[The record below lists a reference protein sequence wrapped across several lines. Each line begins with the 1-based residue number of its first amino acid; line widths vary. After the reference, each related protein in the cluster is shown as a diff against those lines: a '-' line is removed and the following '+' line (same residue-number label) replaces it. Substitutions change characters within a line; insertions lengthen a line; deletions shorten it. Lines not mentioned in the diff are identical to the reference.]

1 MSVMHR
7 KKSTRKETMR
17 VPRSAKPSR
26 RARKRAVMKK
36 TRKKRTTKGKINRKR
51 RTRVLRGRGSQCSRP
66 QVVDAVDAEPMP
78 ENLPLPPDTIRVSA
92 MDPHADLP
100 YAVATSPPPLTG
112 NTVTA
117 SAPATN
123 GSIPRAINLDKHPSR
138 NTVRG
143 IMNFPEYMVL
153 RVSPKRQQIE
163 HAMKNYVYH
172 PNYYETFGENP
183 RNVDDQLFRLV
194 MGWYSEEGSSPYAVD
209 HLLSAL
215 TSPRDEEIGF

>member
-1 MSVMHR
+1 
-7 KKSTRKETMR
+7 
-17 VPRSAKPSR
+17 
-26 RARKRAVMKK
+26 
-36 TRKKRTTKGKINRKR
+36 
-51 RTRVLRGRGSQCSRP
+51 
-66 QVVDAVDAEPMP
+66 
-78 ENLPLPPDTIRVSA
+78 

-100 YAVATSPPPLTG
+100 YAVAASPPPLTG
-112 NTVTA
+112 DTVTA

-123 GSIPRAINLDKHPSR
+123 GSIPTAINLDKHPSR

-172 PNYYETFGENP
+172 PNYYETFGGKS

>member
-1 MSVMHR
+1 MHR

-17 VPRSAKPSR
+17 VARSAKPSR
-26 RARKRAVMKK
+26 RDRKRAVMKK
-36 TRKKRTTKGKINRKR
+36 TRKKRTTKGKINRKKR

-123 GSIPRAINLDKHPSR
+123 SSIPRAINLDKHPSR
-138 NTVRG
+138 NTVRN

-172 PNYYETFGENP
+172 PNYYDTHGGNP
-183 RNVDDQLFRLV
+183 SNVDDQLFRLV

>member
-1 MSVMHR
+1 MHR
-7 KKSTRKETMR
+7 KKNTRKETMR

-36 TRKKRTTKGKINRKR
+36 TRKKRTTKGKINRKKR

-123 GSIPRAINLDKHPSR
+123 SSIPRAINLDKHPSR
-138 NTVRG
+138 NTVRD

-172 PNYYETFGENP
+172 PNYYDTHGGNP

>member
-1 MSVMHR
+1 
-7 KKSTRKETMR
+7 
-17 VPRSAKPSR
+17 
-26 RARKRAVMKK
+26 
-36 TRKKRTTKGKINRKR
+36 
-51 RTRVLRGRGSQCSRP
+51 
-66 QVVDAVDAEPMP
+66 
-78 ENLPLPPDTIRVSA
+78 

-138 NTVRG
+138 NNVRG

-183 RNVDDQLFRLV
+183 RNNPRNVDDQLFRLV
-194 MGWYSEEGSSPYAVD
+194 MGWYSEEGSSPHAVD